1 MTTPSIRPQR
11 LLITGG
17 ASGIGLAVARQ
28 AIADGAS
35 VSLLDINAAQL
46 TQAQSSLGAR
56 CISVVCD
63 VTDRQNVDDAV
74 RHSAAALGGLDA
86 VVNSAG
92 IDQVAALNAIDDLAW
107 SRLIDINLSGA
118 MRVCRAALPWL
129 EQSGAGAIVNLAS
142 GAGLVPL
149 MHRSA
154 YCASKAG
161 LIMFGKSLA
170 LELADCGIRVNT
182 VCPGAVDTPLFRTS
196 YEQSADPAAALA
208 AIRSRYAQ
216 KRVAEPDEI
225 AAAVLFLC
233 SPAASYITGTAL
245 AVDGGRTFH

>member
-1 MTTPSIRPQR
+1 MTIKPSRPQR

-17 ASGIGLAVARQ
+17 ASGIGLAIARQ
-28 AIADGAS
+28 ALAAGAA
-35 VSLLDINAAQL
+35 VSLLDINSAQL
-46 TQAQSSLGAR
+46 AQARSSLGER
-56 CISVVCD
+56 CLGIVCD
-63 VTDRQNVDDAV
+63 ITDRNGVDDAV
-74 RHSAAALGGLDA
+74 RRSAAALEGLDA
-86 VVNSAG
+86 VINSAG
-92 IDQVAALNAIDDLAW
+92 IDQVAALDAIDDAAW

-118 MRVCRAALPWL
+118 MRVCRASLPWL

-161 LIMFGKSLA
+161 LIMFGKALA
-170 LELADCGIRVNT
+170 LELADRGIRVNT

-196 YEQSADPAAALA
+196 YEQAADPAAALA
-208 AIRSRYAQ
+208 GIRSRYAQ